1 MDQDFSGETAI
12 RYVRSADGAS
22 IAYAVHGSGP
32 AFVQTP
38 SFPVSNLQI
47 EWRSRRY
54 RSWWEKL
61 AFDRTLVRYDC
72 RGSGLSDR
80 NPPDYS
86 LTAQVADL
94 EAVVD
99 KLQLQRFALMGF
111 GHSGPAAI
119 SYAARNPERI
129 SHLILWYTYAKG
141 EDYSR
146 SPRIEAGRSLIEK
159 DWQLYTEVEG
169 HRATGDLG
177 GAASARY
184 TAFLRESV
192 SSSGLLAA
200 FSQIRSVDV
209 TSLLPRVTTP
219 TLVMHRR
226 ESSLDVEVSQKL
238 AAAIADARLVLV
250 DGGPP
255 APFITDSERTVAEIR
270 AFLSE
275 GSSSDQAPAGL
286 SPRELDVLALIAAG
300 MSNREIA
307 EEFGISER
315 TIARHI
321 TNLYGKIGARN
332 KAEATAFAIEHS
344 IRRTP

>member
-1 MDQDFSGETAI
+1 
-12 RYVRSADGAS
+12 VN
-22 IAYAVHGSGP
+22 IAYATHGGGP

-38 SFPVSNLQI
+38 SFPVSNLEI

-54 RSWWEKL
+54 RAWWEKL
-61 AFDRTLVRYDC
+61 AFDRMLIRYDC

-86 LTAQVADL
+86 LDSQVADL

-129 SHLILWYTYAKG
+129 SHLVLWYTYARG
-141 EDYSR
+141 ADYSR
-146 SPRIEAGRSLIEK
+146 SPRIEAARSLIEK

-177 GAASARY
+177 GAAAARY
-184 TAFLRESV
+184 SSFLRESV
-192 SSSGLLAA
+192 GSSGLLAA

-209 TSLLPRVTTP
+209 TDVLPRVASP

-226 ESSLDVEVSQKL
+226 ESSLDVDVSRKL
-238 AAAIADARLVLV
+238 AAAIPDARLVLLN
-250 DGGPP
+250 GGPP
-255 APFITDSERTVAEIR
+255 APFIADPDQMIAEIR

-275 GSSSDQAPAGL
+275 GTSSNRPPAGL
-286 SPRELDVLALIAAG
+286 SPRELDVLASIAAG

-321 TNLYGKIGARN
+321 TNLYRKIGARN

-344 IRRTP
+344 IRRAP